1 MNNRFN
7 NINITNNINNFNINY
22 SLNLIEKTRSNFY
35 SNKYEKFIN
44 MKPKIDPIKM
54 RTQNGFNNLH
64 QFRIENGFEDTE
76 NYKNLNCYEI
86 NNKNKYSNN
95 PDESSSDESECNVE
109 GDEKGEENVV
119 DDSETEEE
127 KVSMVK
133 VENSNIKEQLNKKN
147 ELLQKYN
154 EYKNKMLKYKNDMD
168 INEFF
173 SMYEKMSKNI
183 ITIDELE
190 NYLKYNINGD
200 KYDKFRKI
208 LKQFIYYD
216 VEIQNL
222 NNL

>member
-1 MNNRFN
+1 M
-7 NINITNNINNFNINY
+7 
-22 SLNLIEKTRSNFY
+22 
-35 SNKYEKFIN
+35 
-44 MKPKIDPIKM
+44 
-54 RTQNGFNNLH
+54 
-64 QFRIENGFEDTE
+64 
-76 NYKNLNCYEI
+76 
-86 NNKNKYSNN
+86 
-95 PDESSSDESECNVE
+95 
-109 GDEKGEENVV
+109 

-200 KYDKFRKI
+200 KYDKF
-208 LKQFIYYD
+208 
-216 VEIQNL
+216 
-222 NNL
+222 